1 MEKATKI
8 KVAVTAFFAAIN
20 SLLGWRGVMALVW
33 VAVMMLDYLSG
44 TAAAIQGKEWSSGT
58 ARQGLWHKGGM
69 IVVVLVAAI
78 GDMVLTTVFANLN
91 LGLAWPEALFPLV
104 LTWYIITEMGS
115 ILENAVKMGAP
126 VPSWMTSVLA
136 AGKKAVENAGE
147 SALGGIHRE

>member
-1 MEKATKI
+1 MENATKI
-8 KVAVTAFFAAIN
+8 KVAITAFFAAIN
-20 SLLGWRGVMALVW
+20 SLLGWRGVMAIVW
-33 VAVMMLDYLSG
+33 VAAMMLDYISG

-78 GDMVLTTVFANLN
+78 GDMVLITVFANLN

-126 VPSWMTSVLA
+126 VPSWLTSVLA